1 MSAKQARFAGRH
13 SFVQRLRTP
22 PGHWINAAKP
32 NGGSDAVAMEPAV
45 RQAGTSFSDSKQ
57 RCHRALDLVSRLT
70 LILSV
75 TAIFGRRK
83 PGEFAKC
90 PRKRTR
96 FAKANPGADL
106 RH

>member
-45 RQAGTSFSDSKQ
+45 RQAARPVPVFPIPNKD
-57 RCHRALDLVSRLT
+57 
-70 LILSV
+70 
-75 TAIFGRRK
+75 AIERWIWFRVYDFNSLGDGDIRW
-83 PGEFAKC
+83 A
-90 PRKRTR
+90 
-96 FAKANPGADL
+96 
-106 RH
+106 